1 MCLMES
7 LQFFYNGSDYDYYF
21 IIKELK
27 NESEEQFEC
36 IGEIQKSTKLFP
48 FQSLHKMPLFHL
60 IFWCG
65 NVVGRHSFCMV
76 SGGLPKPM
84 RRMCLYT
91 NFLQQEIRWNYVILH
106 CGIEKEVANIDKEG
120 NESVVTISYKIHYQ
134 ILLIISQKEF
144 IKLNVKIVIIFL
156 NMKLSITMR

>member
-1 MCLMES
+1 M
-7 LQFFYNGSDYDYYF
+7 G
-21 IIKELK
+21 K
-27 NESEEQFEC
+27 
-36 IGEIQKSTKLFP
+36 IQKSTKLFP
-48 FQSLHKMPLFHL
+48 FQLLHKMPQFHL
-60 IFWCG
+60 IFWYG

-91 NFLQQEIRWNYVILH
+91 NFLQHEIRWNYIILH
-106 CGIEKEVANIDKEG
+106 CGIEKVVANIDKNG
-120 NESVVTISYKIHYQ
+120 NESVTISYKIHYQ

-156 NMKLSITMR
+156 NMKLSITIR